1 MMYNLAV
8 KTLVVASALS
18 LANVSEIATASDVA
32 TLPLQ
37 KPCSYNGLIQLNQQ
51 VYYSGDKLALSL
63 VLPEE
68 LKALLREDAEAH
80 ILVYFPDGQIE
91 PFSVVTDGQL
101 LEATIESSALAAGNY
116 QLALVFTQAG
126 GDAIQIKDWYNGFAG
141 LISFNQLK
149 ISDQMPGGVPE
160 DNDGDSVIDNN
171 TDNGEME
178 AINTVSVCAPQEA
191 LKPAFKTE
199 QVSKLRK
206 KMSHGTVLSHS
217 IETYETQLASMGVDL
232 SLNSAVM
239 FAMRML
245 YQIKIYV
252 GEYYADRG
260 EFPSSLEELQIEG
273 IEELNPAVAH
283 LTLHP
288 LDKASN
294 EAFYFQVTL
303 DSESKGIDSALAQ
316 KTIRFTYEPTTYKW
330 YCSPGT
336 PNGLDTQYLPISCRH

>member
-18 LANVSEIATASDVA
+18 LATVSGASASDVV

-51 VYYSGDKLALSL
+51 IYYSGDKLALSL

-101 LEATIESSALAAGNY
+101 LEATIESTALAAGNY

-141 LISFNQLK
+141 LISFNQLQ
-149 ISDQMPGGVPE
+149 ISDKMPGAAPE
-160 DNDGDSVIDNN
+160 DNDGDGVIDNN
-171 TDNGEME
+171 TDNGKME

-191 LKPAFKTE
+191 LKPASKTE

-217 IETYETQLASMGVDL
+217 IETYETHLASMGVDL

-245 YQIKIYV
+245 YQIRIYV

-288 LDKASN
+288 ADKASS
-294 EAFYFQVTL
+294 EAFYYQVTL

-316 KTIRFTYEPTTYKW
+316 KTIRFTYEPTTHKW
-330 YCSPGT
+330 YCGPGN